1 MELSFVRTAENVKEA
16 GALAGEGIQVISK
29 VEAIDAVG
37 RYAAECVELLER
49 MNQEV
54 MAETIGL

>member
-1 MELSFVRTAENVKEA
+1 MKEA

-29 VEAIDAVG
+29 VEAIDA
-37 RYAAECVELLER
+37 AECVELLER

>member
-1 MELSFVRTAENVKEA
+1 MKEA

-29 VEAIDAVG
+29 VETIDAVG
-37 RYAAECVELLER
+37 QYAAECVELLER